1 MEVSLRRGRTKV
13 RAPQRAPALP
23 ARHHQPARLARVS
36 KLASETHEIPCRTPP
51 CALAG
56 SIILSIAGSVLM
68 SVDTLAAYDTWTS
81 QSATCIERFGRR
93 RRHQELQLS
102 LGSTLLLR
110 PSPRWDAPT
119 SGVLAQDAIDLP
131 ARDAHL
137 MRDGARPGPLGLERP
152 HPGAVDALDAALVDS
167 RP

>member
-56 SIILSIAGSVLM
+56 SIILSTAGSVLM
-68 SVDTLAAYDTWTS
+68 SVDTLTAGTATILVAAQHVIRGTIRS
-81 QSATCIERFGRR
+81 KKQASKK
-93 RRHQELQLS
+93 S
-102 LGSTLLLR
+102 LG
-110 PSPRWDAPT
+110 P
-119 SGVLAQDAIDLP
+119 DAIADLKLSEQTHQP
-131 ARDAHL
+131 HKKAH
-137 MRDGARPGPLGLERP
+137 MMTRVIDRNRIMQ
-152 HPGAVDALDAALVDS
+152 
-167 RP
+167 

>member
-56 SIILSIAGSVLM
+56 SIILSTAGSVLM
-68 SVDTLAAYDTWTS
+68 SVDNRPIRYVGKRAFLDLFPLTIGLA
-81 QSATCIERFGRR
+81 QQVCGRR
-93 RRHQELQLS
+93 
-102 LGSTLLLR
+102 
-110 PSPRWDAPT
+110 
-119 SGVLAQDAIDLP
+119 
-131 ARDAHL
+131 
-137 MRDGARPGPLGLERP
+137 
-152 HPGAVDALDAALVDS
+152 GAVRNAIHVHDS
-167 RP
+167 CESRFATPVKK